1 MKIMLKNVLVVDGS
15 GWFPFWGD
23 IVMEDGKVTNIYH
36 GENTALH
43 LEATMDKIYDYKA
56 GDYTLATG
64 LDAYVVP
71 GIDAP
76 MDMAKYEAQL
86 EKIIA
91 AEKAGKPIEKIVREM
106 TGFGYD
112 KIEFLKPGVAANVM
126 VLDRKPVSKI
136 LKAFVD
142 GEEIA

>member
-1 MKIMLKNVLVVDGS
+1 
-15 GWFPFWGD
+15 
-23 IVMEDGKVTNIYH
+23 MEDGKVTNIYH